1 MMKELIK
8 EPESQVLVRFQDCD
22 PYGHLNNSKYLD
34 YMLNV
39 REDHLIN
46 TYDFDVFKMAK
57 EEGRAWVVGHHEM
70 TYVRPVFV
78 MEKVIV
84 QSRLINYT
92 EKYVQAEMVMYDLPK
107 THVKAVLWTKFFHFD
122 IKAQRGKE
130 HSADHLT
137 LFKNLLVPIGSEKI
151 EERGRVLVEEVKAG
165 LSREKVL

>member
-46 TYDFDVFKMAK
+46 TYDFNVFKMAK

-84 QSRLINYT
+84 QSRLIDYT
-92 EKYVQAEMVMYDLPK
+92 EKYVQAEMVMYDLHK

-122 IKAQRGKE
+122 IKTQRGKE
-130 HSADHLT
+130 HSEDHLK
-137 LFKNLLVPIGSEKI
+137 LFKNLLVPIGEEKI
-151 EERGRVLVEEVKAG
+151 EKRGRALTEELKAV
-165 LSREKVL
+165 RFQ